1 LTLSISIAILTAM
14 DFPLKKVVNCTGVV
28 LHTNLGRAPLGT
40 DILRRAT
47 RIIEGYTNLEFTLNT
62 GKRGHRD
69 ALITDLLRET
79 TGGEAAVVVNNNAA
93 AVMLVL
99 RTFARGRSAAVSR
112 GQLIEIGGSFR
123 LPDVMEAG
131 GVELNAVGSVNR
143 CTAEDFRAALDG
155 GAAMILLAHKS
166 NFTFTGEYE
175 EPEFRELAKLAGEYN
190 VPLAIDLG
198 SGILCHSYYPNLDLG
213 SELTVRQLLEEGVEI
228 VTFSG
233 DKLLGGPQ
241 AGIIV
246 GSEKW
251 VSILKKDQM
260 LRALRAGKETY
271 AILSIILDCFA
282 RGGEALN
289 DIPAYRLLNRSVEEC
304 RAITEE
310 LYEAWQD
317 KLPDG
322 AELEIAG
329 DVSLAGG
336 GTLPDLRIPTTVLK
350 LKVPGF
356 KPARLSAI
364 FRGLNPPVIVRSSGD
379 DVVFDPRALSDDDIN
394 VLKKIKINGII

>member
-1 LTLSISIAILTAM
+1 MEPA
-14 DFPLKKVVNCTGVV
+14 LKRVINCTGVV
-28 LHTNLGRAPLGT
+28 LHTNLGRAPLGA
-40 DILRRAT
+40 DILRRASS
-47 RIIEGYTNLEFTLNT
+47 IIDGYSNLEFVLDT

-69 ALITDLLRET
+69 ILITNLLRET

-131 GVELNAVGSVNR
+131 GVELNSVGSVNR
-143 CTAEDFRAALDG
+143 CSADDFRSALDG

-251 VSILKKDQM
+251 INILKKDQM
-260 LRALRAGKETY
+260 LRALRVGKETY
-271 AILSIILDCFA
+271 ALLSIVLGCFA

-289 DIPAYRLLNRSVEEC
+289 EIPTHRLLNRTSDEC
-304 RAITEE
+304 RAIAEE
-310 LYEAWQD
+310 IYRAWQG

-322 AELEIAG
+322 AELEIAE

-336 GTLPDLRIPTTVLK
+336 GTLPGLRIPTTVLK
-350 LKVPGF
+350 LKRPGV
-356 KPARLSAI
+356 KPAKLSAAL
-364 FRGLNPPVIVRSSGD
+364 RGLEPPVIVRSAGD
-379 DVVFDPRALSDDDIN
+379 CVVFDPRTLLEGDVE
-394 VLKKIKINGII
+394 VLKEIDINGII

>member
-1 LTLSISIAILTAM
+1 M
-14 DFPLKKVVNCTGVV
+14 EYGLKRVINCTGVV
-28 LHTNLGRAPLGT
+28 LHTNLGRAPLGH
-40 DILRRAT
+40 DILNRAT
-47 RIIEGYTNLEFTLNT
+47 QIIEGYTNLEFVLDT

-69 ALITDLLRET
+69 ALISDLLRET
-79 TGGEAAVVVNNNAA
+79 TGAEAAIVVNNNAA

-143 CTAEDFRAALDG
+143 CTADDFRAALDT

-175 EPEFRELAKLAGEYN
+175 EPEFRDLAKLAGDYN

-198 SGILCHSYYPNLDLG
+198 SGILSHSYFPNLDLG
-213 SELTVRQLLEEGVEI
+213 SELTVRRLLEEGVEI

-246 GSEKW
+246 GSKKW
-251 VSILKKDQM
+251 INVLKKDQM

-271 AILSIILDCFA
+271 ALLTAIMECYV

-289 DIPAYRLLNRSVEEC
+289 EIPTYHLLNRTADEC
-304 RAITEE
+304 REIAEDLRKT
-310 LYEAWQD
+310 WQP
-317 KLPDG
+317 KLPNNV
-322 AELEIAG
+322 ELVIGE

-336 GTLPDLRIPTTVLK
+336 GTLPGLRIPTAVLR
-350 LKVPGF
+350 LKIRDV
-356 KPARLSAI
+356 KPAQLSAAL
-364 FRGLNPPVIVRSSGD
+364 RGFDPPIIVRSAGD
-379 DVVFDPRALSDDDIN
+379 YVVFDPRALLDKDIR
-394 VLKKIKINGII
+394 VLKEVAIDKII

>member
-1 LTLSISIAILTAM
+1 MTTPYPVAILAPM
-14 DFPLKKVVNCTGVV
+14 KPALKRVINCTGVV
-28 LHTNLGRAPLGT
+28 LHTNLGRAPLGR
-40 DILRRAT
+40 DILSRAAQ
-47 RIIEGYTNLEFTLNT
+47 IVEGYSNLEFVLDT

-69 ALITDLLRET
+69 ILITDLLRET

-131 GVELNAVGSVNR
+131 GVELNAVGSVNH
-143 CTAEDFRAALDG
+143 CTADDFRSALDG

-175 EPEFRELAKLAGEYN
+175 EPEFRELAKLAGEYD

-213 SELTVRQLLEEGVEI
+213 SELTVRRLLEEGVEI

-251 VSILKKDQM
+251 ISVLKKDQM
-260 LRALRAGKETY
+260 LRALRVGKETY
-271 AILSIILDCFA
+271 ALLSIVLGCFA
-282 RGGEALN
+282 RGGDALN
-289 DIPAYRLLNRSVEEC
+289 EIPAYRLLNRTSDEC
-304 RAITEE
+304 RTIAEE
-310 LYEAWQD
+310 IYRTWQN

-322 AELEIAG
+322 AEMDIAE

-336 GTLPDLRIPTTVLK
+336 GTLPGLRIPTTALRLK
-350 LKVPGF
+350 IPGV

-364 FRGLNPPVIVRSSGD
+364 LRGLDPPVIVRSSGEC
-379 DVVFDPRALSDDDIN
+379 VVFDPRTLLEGDVE
-394 VLKKIKINGII
+394 VLKEIDINGIL